1 MPHKNDVFGAMLQA
15 SFRGVVF
22 ECQRAEIE
30 INHATV
36 VHTYPDRNGGRVEN
50 LGREPIPYRFKI
62 PFLRGVDPVMY
73 PQRWREFCTA
83 FQDGS
88 TGDLIHPELGAVRVK
103 PTKSMH
109 PWVPET
115 RDGVVVECTFLES
128 NEDGEAF
135 ARSLAQKAP
144 YLIVEASFTKAKAA
158 LLALPEPPD
167 ENLFDQLE
175 KAKNA
180 LRVVA
185 GTIDRGRVGIDN
197 VFARVAG
204 VIVAADV
211 LMTSVEK
218 TWDPAAYEGLKAL
231 SDLASAAAA
240 QAEEIAGKRIVPRR
254 VPRDMPVEAAAAFVA
269 MTLDAFFD
277 FNPSLAGASGVRKGE
292 IVYASQEA

>member
-36 VHTYPDRNGGRVEN
+36 VHTYPDRDGGRVEN
-50 LGREPIPYRFKI
+50 LGREPVPYRFKI

-73 PQRWREFCTA
+73 PQRWREFCAA
-83 FQDGS
+83 FSDGS
-88 TGDLIHPELGAVRVK
+88 TGDLVHPELGVVRVK
-103 PTKSMH
+103 PTKSLH

-115 RDGVVVECTFLES
+115 RDGVVVDATFIES

-144 YLIVEASFTKAKAA
+144 YLVVEAAFVKAKTA
-158 LLALPEPPD
+158 LLKLPQPPAPG
-167 ENLFDQLE
+167 LFDQLE

-180 LRVVA
+180 LGAVA
-185 GTIDRGRVGIDN
+185 GTVNRARLAVDGVFGRVQ
-197 VFARVAG
+197 G
-204 VIVAADV
+204 VVVAADAI
-211 LMTSVEK
+211 MTSVEK

-254 VPRDMPVEAAAAFVA
+254 VPRDMPVEAAAFAA
-269 MTLDAFFD
+269 MSLDDFLD
-277 FNPSLAGASGVRKGE
+277 FNPALASADGVRKGE
-292 IVYASQEA
+292 VVFASQEA